1 MQLQT
6 LVYPAKSKTSIVEK
20 GICQGDNPI
29 RSTDADRGEVYN
41 DSYQEYEAKPHQ
53 FTDEKFV
60 GEKSFRRLKGEV
72 LIEMQIYEAG
82 KKLEGHCKL
91 N

>member
-6 LVYPAKSKTSIVEK
+6 LVYPAKSKTLIVEK
-20 GICQGDNPI
+20 GICQGGNPI
-29 RSTDADRGEVYN
+29 RSANSDRGEVYN
-41 DSYQEYEAKPHQ
+41 GSYQEYEAKPHQ

-72 LIEMQIYEAG
+72 LIEMQIYEPG
-82 KKLEGHCKL
+82 KKLEGHHKL
-91 N
+91 S

>member
-1 MQLQT
+1 MKRLIQLQT
-6 LVYPAKSKTSIVEK
+6 LVYPAKSKTF

-29 RSTDADRGEVYN
+29 RSANADRGEIYN
-41 DSYQEYEAKPHQ
+41 DSYQEYETKPHQ

-60 GEKSFRRLKGEV
+60 VEKSFWRLKGEV

-82 KKLEGHCKL
+82 KKLEGHHKL